1 MNNDLSQNLSFARD
15 SFLLFWRGVGSR
27 YSSSTCALVSLLC
40 EIEVKYGNLSQLL
53 DSPNTPAA
61 ETIVSSDG
69 ELHVEH
75 LERLF
80 THDATAIHI
89 PNYYHKRTATKLGME
104 LLHESQQENNNG
116 EGRRNWKVSTSR
128 GLESSDVIT
137 LGKHTPYNVAVAA
150 ALTRR
155 SGSTNEDEINDNKKS
170 KDGTDDYFEGVQKEF
185 RSRRIR
191 KQQQTTNDHVNDDG
205 DDNEDYYRLWPLDK
219 LRLEL
224 EEIWP
229 GGAGLAREDDWAK
242 KLTTEG
248 QQQ

>member
-1 MNNDLSQNLSFARD
+1 MMTTQQCRQLLSQQRRAFFTQISSRGTRATAIQSFFAQI
-15 SFLLFWRGVGSR
+15 
-27 YSSSTCALVSLLC
+27 
-40 EIEVKYGNLSQLL
+40 EIKYGNLSQLL

-80 THDATAIHI
+80 TH
-89 PNYYHKRTATKLGME
+89 E
-104 LLHESQQENNNG
+104 
-116 EGRRNWKVSTSR
+116 NWKISTSW

-150 ALTRR
+150 ASTRR

>member
-1 MNNDLSQNLSFARD
+1 MMPQQYIYPITN
-15 SFLLFWRGVGSR
+15 
-27 YSSSTCALVSLLC
+27 
-40 EIEVKYGNLSQLL
+40 
-53 DSPNTPAA
+53 
-61 ETIVSSDG
+61 
-69 ELHVEH
+69 
-75 LERLF
+75 
-80 THDATAIHI
+80 
-89 PNYYHKRTATKLGME
+89 NYYHKRTATKLGME

-224 EEIWP
+224 EEMHVKMI
-229 GGAGLAREDDWAK
+229 GRRNLQQKDNNNDDRLEADYHGL
-242 KLTTEG
+242 
-248 QQQ
+248 

>member
-1 MNNDLSQNLSFARD
+1 
-15 SFLLFWRGVGSR
+15 
-27 YSSSTCALVSLLC
+27 
-40 EIEVKYGNLSQLL
+40 
-53 DSPNTPAA
+53 
-61 ETIVSSDG
+61 
-69 ELHVEH
+69 
-75 LERLF
+75 
-80 THDATAIHI
+80 
-89 PNYYHKRTATKLGME
+89 ME

-116 EGRRNWKVSTSR
+116 EGGRNWKVSTSR

-150 ALTRR
+150 ASTRR

-229 GGAGLAREDDWAK
+229 GGAGLACEDDWAK

-248 QQQ
+248 QQQRRPFGGGLPRIMIGPTRWKRGFVHVDELGPLKTERRGLFSANIYLTMPPTTAATADSGALYFGH